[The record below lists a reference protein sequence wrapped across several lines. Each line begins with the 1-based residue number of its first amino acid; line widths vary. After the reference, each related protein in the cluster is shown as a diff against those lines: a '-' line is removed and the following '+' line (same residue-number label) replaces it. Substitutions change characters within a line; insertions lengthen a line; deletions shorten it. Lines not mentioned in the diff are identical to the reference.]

1 MTEYTSIRVTVDAK
15 ENAEASKRDGETW
28 NEYLQRCTDNPP
40 EVREYVELGD
50 LRDRLANDKPDN
62 MSWSA
67 FLSTLHS
74 DGEIPVEDTP
84 ETTSGLAE
92 GDVRRAVREVV
103 ESELSHEQLNKAIIE
118 QSQKLDSLQ
127 NTLENMGGR

>member
-1 MTEYTSIRVTVDAK
+1 MGKQTSIPCD
-15 ENAEASKRDGETW
+15 S
-28 NEYLQRCTDNPP
+28 
-40 EVREYVELGD
+40 EV
-50 LRDRLANDKPDN
+50 RDRLANDKPDN

-74 DGEIPVEDTP
+74 DGEIPVENTP
-84 ETTSGLAE
+84 ETTSGLSE

-118 QSQKLDSLQ
+118 QSQKLDSLE
-127 NTLENMGGR
+127 NTLESAGLGR

>member
-1 MTEYTSIRVTVDAK
+1 MGKQTSIPCD
-15 ENAEASKRDGETW
+15 S
-28 NEYLQRCTDNPP
+28 
-40 EVREYVELGD
+40 EV
-50 LRDRLANDKPDN
+50 RDRLANDKPDG

-84 ETTSGLAE
+84 KTTSGLSE

-118 QSQKLDSLQ
+118 QSQKLDSLE
-127 NTLENMGGR
+127 NTLESAGLGR